1 MQNGIIIYLSIIIG
15 AILLLGGSYITI
27 ENLINPQGLLFE
39 GIVGLSLGII
49 LLMIIVVA
57 STIGKTIMIFSEIL
71 DQTTNLN
78 KQISQVKTPPQNLF
92 NGVIPIHFTNLDT
105 GETKTTSINP
115 ENTEDFINKINKIN
129 DKMLSK
135 LIHDT
140 QGKNKTSLQ
149 YLSNLELEKKLADAI
164 KVDNF
169 EEAAKINAILKSRK
183 DSDDNKKDSENS
195 SE

>member
-39 GIVGLSLGII
+39 GVVGLSLGII

-57 STIGKTIMIFSEIL
+57 STIGKTIIIFSEIL

-78 KQISQVKTPPQNLF
+78 KQISQIKTPPPSQSLF
-92 NGVIPIHFTNLDT
+92 AGTIPIHVTDLDT
-105 GETKTTSINP
+105 GETKSTSINS
-115 ENTEDFINKINKIN
+115 ENTEDFINKINKFN
-129 DKMLSK
+129 EK
-135 LIHDT
+135 LLNSFDNH
-140 QGKNKTSLQ
+140 KNKKDLQ
-149 YLSNLELEKKLADAI
+149 HLSNLELEKKLADAI

-183 DSDDNKKDSENS
+183 NSDDNKKDSENS
-195 SE
+195 